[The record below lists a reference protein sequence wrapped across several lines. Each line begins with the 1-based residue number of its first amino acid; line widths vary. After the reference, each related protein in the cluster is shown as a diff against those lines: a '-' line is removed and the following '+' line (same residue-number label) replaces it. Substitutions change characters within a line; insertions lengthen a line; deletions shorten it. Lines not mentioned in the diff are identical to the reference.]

1 MSVGEQG
8 RLSHASLKSVERPLC
23 VMVDPLETEEA
34 GAAQEPGRQ
43 RFILDDT
50 GFDEVP
56 KKYRRFYRKW
66 RGPGDSRD
74 SLAPNEGVCPVC
86 KVVIRST
93 RELRP
98 GDRVYCMPCMSRLVV
113 FRTEAGTLEARVAYG
128 ERRSRPVCATPLGAS
143 RKGAGEERPWRR
155 GSGSISP

>member
-1 MSVGEQG
+1 VI
-8 RLSHASLKSVERPLC
+8 
-23 VMVDPLETEEA
+23 DPLEAAAPEEA
-34 GAAQEPGRQ
+34 ERPRQ
-43 RFILDDT
+43 RFVLDDT

-66 RGPGDSRD
+66 GGPLDA
-74 SLAPNEGVCPVC
+74 LAPNEVLCPVC

-113 FRTEAGTLEARVAYG
+113 CVGRDGLLEAHVA
-128 ERRSRPVCATPLGAS
+128 C
-143 RKGAGEERPWRR
+143 
-155 GSGSISP
+155 